1 MNFIKPKNF
10 KYNKTQKKR
19 IKTSIKQKSSNL
31 NFGYFGVKSL
41 EIGKVNHN
49 QIESFRRTITSNTKR
64 KVKIWI
70 RIFPDTPITFK
81 GIGMRMGKGKGQ
93 VKYWVAK
100 IEKGNIL
107 FELNGQNL
115 NLIYKSVKKAIKKLS
130 LKTKIVRLNENL
142 V

>member
-64 KVKIWI
+64 KVKI
-70 RIFPDTPITFK
+70 
-81 GIGMRMGKGKGQ
+81 
-93 VKYWVAK
+93 
-100 IEKGNIL
+100 
-107 FELNGQNL
+107 
-115 NLIYKSVKKAIKKLS
+115 
-130 LKTKIVRLNENL
+130 
-142 V
+142 

>member
-1 MNFIKPKNF
+1 
-10 KYNKTQKKR
+10 
-19 IKTSIKQKSSNL
+19 
-31 NFGYFGVKSL
+31 
-41 EIGKVNHN
+41 
-49 QIESFRRTITSNTKR
+49 
-64 KVKIWI
+64 
-70 RIFPDTPITFK
+70 
-81 GIGMRMGKGKGQ
+81 MRMGKGKGQ

-100 IEKGNIL
+100 VEKGNIL